1 MDRFTKLFAA
11 LERIFGKGFVSRI
24 FGKQSNVITLP
35 SKDAQRFLTTE
46 LNISEASEA
55 AIKIGKQDLE
65 KIVSDTKRL
74 SQLNDQEL
82 LVITNNAERLAQR
95 VNPNVGPDAEVI
107 NLGTKEKVSP
117 EGIMQ
122 LKEKM
127 GQRNAPGTL
136 MGDLEGGINKL
147 KASGEDLSKMKGQT
161 LDELMG
167 DFSQGQKTMLK
178 LEDEGLVRATAREII
193 GRDIKS
199 GKIKLPKELEQD
211 IVQGG
216 GEPVDIWRQF
226 YGEDALEQ
234 LDSMVPEFRNM
245 YSPKEAA
252 DAAVKK
258 FNFNPKP
265 DRPPGS
271 MNIDDAKKA
280 EQEFGINK
288 PKQTEVTDITAKVY
302 RNADPDELIN
312 EYNKNLNLLSQVDED
327 GGTLIGYEQFK
338 KLQNRNTEIEKI
350 LDSINIKSA
359 DSPEGKKITEA
370 LIGKPKASVTELVTA
385 EKIISDMKNMDP
397 MDAMKEANKVLK
409 KEGKYKNL
417 QEKDVKR
424 IMDDTNDFIF
434 GRDIPEDPEGF
445 AAGGRVG
452 MAKGGITALKTLINF
467 LAKNRGMGPTTGSKS
482 LQALNPK
489 SLGYKQ
495 NFLTKEMDQQ
505 YLDNRIEY
513 FKNLQNVIK
522 NDRELLINM
531 KALPKEHQD
540 KFYKMINEG
549 GNKGRL
555 DVYNKIDIDDAIMD
569 IEQIIKNAEF
579 KNLSEEAVKRK
590 LNSEGGS
597 QGLDYLMGIERR
609 GYSEGTTGLNATPQQ
624 NAMISDMH
632 KRGMDVDTISAVVGV
647 STQEVQDAIN
657 SQTPAQ
663 VNQLNPIGT
672 LSKIGNFFSNP
683 VVQGIGAVATGGLT
697 SLGTFAKG
705 QLFGHVAGNIGGNM
719 INQKMDNMYQQHLS
733 GRGLAGGYTGTAAQ
747 QDALASEMSQN
758 YGGSNESAGGVSA
771 SEAGMGDGMSDLAD
785 GGRVGYAEGSYLD
798 TLYNKPN
805 LLKSTITPE
814 NIKYYTEEAVE
825 DWLKQISGK
834 IRGFSGPDD
843 YAGEGITEHQ
853 WLRNIANI
861 PDIDDPKPWLE
872 RADAAEKFYNENL
885 NNYTNA
891 EKELRD
897 HIRNLQT
904 PTEDFSDNL
913 SNLDRSKYTIGPDG
927 NTYEIGSGKLVSTK
941 SQTPETPTEDFS
953 DYLNTSSVNTSAQTT
968 PETPTEDFSDYLN
981 TAEVPREDAMVS
993 PEDALTPEVPQ
1004 ENPIQ
1009 QHLDFNEFLKGQGL
1023 SQQDYNVLGG
1033 RDVAQNLAP
1042 GNPILGGVVNLASPF
1057 YNLLQTFDSAKDAQG
1072 NVIKQYV
1079 PDMYEDGTESG
1090 AYYDVPAQNFLD
1102 IPGSAAR
1109 NIQGGLG
1116 ILTNTQKQQYQDLR
1130 NQYETQRQQDQQNYQ
1145 QRIAQVDPNALNTQ
1159 YLQKLQ
1165 NPNATN
1171 IDQFKSQL
1179 QSNLTPTP
1187 MNTGGRVGYAG
1198 GGRKKIYDLG
1208 KKLLNNKKEKTFGG
1222 LQINMSDAM
1231 DDARLMKEM
1240 GLQGGK
1246 PGDYDKFLEMKLSGE
1261 LGPQKQMQTIKM
1273 ELFNRYSN
1281 FLDDATMD
1289 LVQSSNNP
1297 QKVAE
1302 VYANVKEASILRDRG
1317 LGTEEIV
1324 DTIVNTPRTKQ
1335 ADGTRP
1341 QGLNYLMGY

>member
-1 MDRFTKLFAA
+1 
-11 LERIFGKGFVSRI
+11 
-24 FGKQSNVITLP
+24 
-35 SKDAQRFLTTE
+35 
-46 LNISEASEA
+46 
-55 AIKIGKQDLE
+55 
-65 KIVSDTKRL
+65 
-74 SQLNDQEL
+74 
-82 LVITNNAERLAQR
+82 
-95 VNPNVGPDAEVI
+95 
-107 NLGTKEKVSP
+107 
-117 EGIMQ
+117 MQ
-122 LKEKM
+122 LKEQA
-127 GQRNAPGTL
+127 GQVSPPGTM
-136 MGDLEGGINKL
+136 MGNIESKINKL
-147 KASGEDLSKMKGQT
+147 KASVKEMDTGANMDTIMADALK
-161 LDELMG
+161 
-167 DFSQGQKTMLK
+167 SQQGFKK
-178 LEDEGLVRATAREII
+178 LQDQGLVTAATREILQ
-193 GRDIKS
+193 RDIKA
-199 GKIKLPKELEQD
+199 GKIKLPKEVEDRIMLVEGNPGRVDPIQIFREQ
-211 IVQGG
+211 
-216 GEPVDIWRQF
+216 

-234 LDSMVPEFRNM
+234 VDSLVPDLAKARSYKDLLNIVDNK
-245 YSPKEAA
+245 YTI
-252 DAAVKK
+252 
-258 FNFNPKP
+258 KP
-265 DRPPGS
+265 RSSTIPQTI
-271 MNIDDAKKA
+271 NIDDARKA

-445 AAGGRVG
+445 AVGGRVG

-683 VVQGIGAVATGGLT
+683 VVQGIGAIATGGLT

-705 QLFGHVAGNIGGNM
+705 QLFGHVAGNLIG
-719 INQKMDNMYQQHLS
+719 NQFNQQMYEQNLS
-733 GRGLAGGYTGTAAQ
+733 DRGLSGGYTGTAAQ

-758 YGGSNESAGGVSA
+758 YGGSNESTGGDNSNA
-771 SEAGMGDGMSDLAD
+771 SESGGSDTEGSFAV
-785 GGRVGYAEGSYLD
+785 GGRVGYAE
-798 TLYNKPN
+798 
-805 LLKSTITPE
+805 
-814 NIKYYTEEAVE
+814 
-825 DWLKQISGK
+825 
-834 IRGFSGPDD
+834 R
-843 YAGEGITEHQ
+843 
-853 WLRNIANI
+853 
-861 PDIDDPKPWLE
+861 
-872 RADAAEKFYNENL
+872 
-885 NNYTNA
+885 
-891 EKELRD
+891 
-897 HIRNLQT
+897 
-904 PTEDFSDNL
+904 
-913 SNLDRSKYTIGPDG
+913 
-927 NTYEIGSGKLVSTK
+927 
-941 SQTPETPTEDFS
+941 
-953 DYLNTSSVNTSAQTT
+953 
-968 PETPTEDFSDYLN
+968 
-981 TAEVPREDAMVS
+981 
-993 PEDALTPEVPQ
+993 
-1004 ENPIQ
+1004 
-1009 QHLDFNEFLKGQGL
+1009 
-1023 SQQDYNVLGG
+1023 VL
-1033 RDVAQNLAP
+1033 
-1042 GNPILGGVVNLASPF
+1042 
-1057 YNLLQTFDSAKDAQG
+1057 
-1072 NVIKQYV
+1072 
-1079 PDMYEDGTESG
+1079 
-1090 AYYDVPAQNFLD
+1090 
-1102 IPGSAAR
+1102 
-1109 NIQGGLG
+1109 
-1116 ILTNTQKQQYQDLR
+1116 
-1130 NQYETQRQQDQQNYQ
+1130 
-1145 QRIAQVDPNALNTQ
+1145 
-1159 YLQKLQ
+1159 
-1165 NPNATN
+1165 
-1171 IDQFKSQL
+1171 
-1179 QSNLTPTP
+1179 
-1187 MNTGGRVGYAG
+1187 
-1198 GGRKKIYDLG
+1198 
-1208 KKLLNNKKEKTFGG
+1208 
-1222 LQINMSDAM
+1222 
-1231 DDARLMKEM
+1231 
-1240 GLQGGK
+1240 
-1246 PGDYDKFLEMKLSGE
+1246 
-1261 LGPQKQMQTIKM
+1261 
-1273 ELFNRYSN
+1273 
-1281 FLDDATMD
+1281 
-1289 LVQSSNNP
+1289 
-1297 QKVAE
+1297 
-1302 VYANVKEASILRDRG
+1302 
-1317 LGTEEIV
+1317 
-1324 DTIVNTPRTKQ
+1324 
-1335 ADGTRP
+1335 
-1341 QGLNYLMGY
+1341 

>member
-1 MDRFTKLFAA
+1 MDRFTRLFAA
-11 LERIFGKGFVSRI
+11 LERIFGKGFVSRLM
-24 FGKQSNVITLP
+24 GKQSNVITLP
-35 SKDAQRFLTTE
+35 SKDAQRFLTKE
-46 LNISEASEA
+46 LNILEASEG
-55 AIKIGKQDLE
+55 AINIGKQDLE

-82 LVITNNAERLAQR
+82 LIITNNAERLAQR

-127 GQRNAPGTL
+127 GQQNAPGTL

-216 GEPVDIWRQF
+216 GDPVNIWRQF
-226 YGEDALEQ
+226 YGEDALEK

-258 FNFNPKP
+258 FNFNPQL

-271 MNIDDAKKA
+271 ISIDDAKKA
-280 EQEFGINK
+280 EKEF
-288 PKQTEVTDITAKVY
+288 
-302 RNADPDELIN
+302 
-312 EYNKNLNLLSQVDED
+312 
-327 GGTLIGYEQFK
+327 
-338 KLQNRNTEIEKI
+338 
-350 LDSINIKSA
+350 NIIPA
-359 DSPEGKKITEA
+359 DSEEGKIITEK

-385 EKIISDMKNMDP
+385 EKIILDMKKMDP
-397 MDAMKEANKVLK
+397 MDAMQEANKVLK

-445 AAGGRVG
+445 AVGGRVG
-452 MAKGGITALKTLINF
+452 MASGGIAALKTLIRF
-467 LAKNRGMGPTTGSKS
+467 LGKDSGKKGSKMLKEINPKQFGYKFDMLDPEMKNAINKNR
-482 LQALNPK
+482 L
-489 SLGYKQ
+489 
-495 NFLTKEMDQQ
+495 E
-505 YLDNRIEY
+505 YLE
-513 FKNLQNVIK
+513 NLSDVIK
-522 NDRELLINM
+522 ADKKLLREM
-531 KALPKEHQD
+531 KDLPKEWQD
-540 KFYKMINEG
+540 FMYKQANEG

-555 DVYNKIDIDDAIMD
+555 DIYNKINIDDAIGD
-569 IEQIIKNAEF
+569 IEQMKKNLEF
-579 KNLSEEAVKRK
+579 KDIPGKEIQRK
-590 LNSEGGS
+590 MNAEGGS

-609 GYSEGTTGLNATPQQ
+609 GYQEGT
-624 NAMISDMH
+624 
-632 KRGMDVDTISAVVGV
+632 
-647 STQEVQDAIN
+647 
-657 SQTPAQ
+657 QT
-663 VNQLNPIGT
+663 
-672 LSKIGNFFSNP
+672 
-683 VVQGIGAVATGGLT
+683 
-697 SLGTFAKG
+697 
-705 QLFGHVAGNIGGNM
+705 
-719 INQKMDNMYQQHLS
+719 
-733 GRGLAGGYTGTAAQ
+733 
-747 QDALASEMSQN
+747 
-758 YGGSNESAGGVSA
+758 
-771 SEAGMGDGMSDLAD
+771 
-785 GGRVGYAEGSYLD
+785 
-798 TLYNKPN
+798 
-805 LLKSTITPE
+805 
-814 NIKYYTEEAVE
+814 
-825 DWLKQISGK
+825 
-834 IRGFSGPDD
+834 
-843 YAGEGITEHQ
+843 
-853 WLRNIANI
+853 
-861 PDIDDPKPWLE
+861 
-872 RADAAEKFYNENL
+872 
-885 NNYTNA
+885 
-891 EKELRD
+891 
-897 HIRNLQT
+897 
-904 PTEDFSDNL
+904 
-913 SNLDRSKYTIGPDG
+913 
-927 NTYEIGSGKLVSTK
+927 
-941 SQTPETPTEDFS
+941 TPTEDFS
-953 DYLNTSSVNTSAQTT
+953 DYLNKDTSSNILKDLYLKDIGITGKDDESRLNILQKYLDFNKNIKNNTALNEYVEGARSGLYSDNVDPYAEGFNLEKDYFKSPNNLRRLAIAYDPRSGKLAYYDKNEGPYGAYKYYSGDLVDQDFVDSFGLKRFDPKDEFGFSGFSTQAYGPT
-968 PETPTEDFSDYLN
+968 NEQETPTEDLINNLN
-981 TAEVPREDAMVS
+981 TTTINTNAQTKPTVAEQMMS

-1042 GNPILGGVVNLASPF
+1042 GNPILGGAINLASPF
-1057 YNLLQTFDSAKDAQG
+1057 YNLMQTFDSAKDAQG

-1090 AYYDVPAQNFLD
+1090 AYYTVPAQKFSD

-1171 IDQFKSQL
+1171 MDQFKSQL

-1208 KKLLNNKKEKTFGG
+1208 KQLLNNKKEKTFGG

>member
-1 MDRFTKLFAA
+1 MDRFTRLFAA
-11 LERIFGKGFVSRI
+11 LERIFGKGFVSRLM
-24 FGKQSNVITLP
+24 GKQSNVITLP
-35 SKDAQRFLTTE
+35 SKDAQRFLTKE
-46 LNISEASEA
+46 LNILEASEG
-55 AIKIGKQDLE
+55 AINIGKQDLE

-127 GQRNAPGTL
+127 GQQNAPGTL

-216 GEPVDIWRQF
+216 GDPVNIWRQF
-226 YGEDALEQ
+226 YGEDALEK

-258 FNFNPKP
+258 FNFNPQL

-271 MNIDDAKKA
+271 ISIDDAKKA
-280 EQEFGINK
+280 EKEF
-288 PKQTEVTDITAKVY
+288 
-302 RNADPDELIN
+302 
-312 EYNKNLNLLSQVDED
+312 
-327 GGTLIGYEQFK
+327 
-338 KLQNRNTEIEKI
+338 
-350 LDSINIKSA
+350 NIIPA
-359 DSPEGKKITEA
+359 DSEEGKIITEK

-385 EKIISDMKNMDP
+385 EKIILDMKKMDP

-445 AAGGRVG
+445 AVGGRVG
-452 MAKGGITALKTLINF
+452 MASGGIAALKTLIRF
-467 LAKNRGMGPTTGSKS
+467 LGKDSGKKGSKMLKEINPKQFGYKFDMLDPEMKNAINKNR
-482 LQALNPK
+482 L
-489 SLGYKQ
+489 
-495 NFLTKEMDQQ
+495 E
-505 YLDNRIEY
+505 YLE
-513 FKNLQNVIK
+513 NLSDVIK
-522 NDRELLINM
+522 ADKKLLREM
-531 KALPKEHQD
+531 KDLPKEWQD
-540 KFYKMINEG
+540 FMYKQANEG

-555 DVYNKIDIDDAIMD
+555 DIYNKINIDDAIGD
-569 IEQIIKNAEF
+569 IEQMKKNLEF
-579 KNLSEEAVKRK
+579 KDIPGKEIQRK
-590 LNSEGGS
+590 MNAEGGS

-609 GYSEGTTGLNATPQQ
+609 
-624 NAMISDMH
+624 
-632 KRGMDVDTISAVVGV
+632 
-647 STQEVQDAIN
+647 
-657 SQTPAQ
+657 
-663 VNQLNPIGT
+663 
-672 LSKIGNFFSNP
+672 
-683 VVQGIGAVATGGLT
+683 
-697 SLGTFAKG
+697 
-705 QLFGHVAGNIGGNM
+705 
-719 INQKMDNMYQQHLS
+719 
-733 GRGLAGGYTGTAAQ
+733 
-747 QDALASEMSQN
+747 
-758 YGGSNESAGGVSA
+758 
-771 SEAGMGDGMSDLAD
+771 
-785 GGRVGYAEGSYLD
+785 GYAEGSYLD

-953 DYLNTSSVNTSAQTT
+953 DYLNTSSVNTIAQTT

-1057 YNLLQTFDSAKDAQG
+1057 YNLVQTFDDAKDAQG

-1079 PDMYEDGTESG
+1079 PDMYEDATESG
-1090 AYYDVPAQNFLD
+1090 AYYTVPAQNFLD

-1116 ILTNTQKQQYQDLR
+1116 LLSDRQKQQYQDLR

-1171 IDQFKSQL
+1171 MDQFKSQL

-1187 MNTGGRVGYAG
+1187 MNTGGRVGYAYGSGLKILNLFKKSKTTLQKEIKKSMDNIGLSGDSKLDADMIVDDILETMGVDRNAIDGYDILNVYDEAYKTITKPKIKGLKTPPLEG
-1198 GGRKKIYDLG
+1198 GKADYGTYKFTGKESMDDLYELERLG
-1208 KKLLNNKKEKTFGG
+1208 KITRDDMNVYDPRYMEYLDAQIINKEQLYTRKEWEKTPETIKNKIRGRIDPDWQEANFGEDINWD
-1222 LQINMSDAM
+1222 QIRGKELEGSTDNMKIDLSDAM
-1231 DDARLMKEM
+1231 DDSRIMKEM

-1246 PGDYDKFLEMKLSGE
+1246 SGDYDKFLEMKLSGE
-1261 LGPQKQMQTIKM
+1261 LGPQKQMKTIKM

-1281 FLDDATMD
+1281 F
-1289 LVQSSNNP
+1289 
-1297 QKVAE
+1297 
-1302 VYANVKEASILRDRG
+1302 
-1317 LGTEEIV
+1317 
-1324 DTIVNTPRTKQ
+1324 
-1335 ADGTRP
+1335 
-1341 QGLNYLMGY
+1341 

>member
-1 MDRFTKLFAA
+1 MDRFTRLFAA

-24 FGKQSNVITLP
+24 FGKQSNVITLS
-35 SKDAQRFLTTE
+35 SKDAQRFLNTE
-46 LNISEASEA
+46 LNIAEASEA
-55 AIKIGKQDLE
+55 AVKKGIEDLE
-65 KIVSDTKRL
+65 KLVSDTKKISL
-74 SQLNDQEL
+74 INDQEL
-82 LVITNNAERLAQR
+82 LTLTNNAERVAARSPKIPLPPVAKKPAD
-95 VNPNVGPDAEVI
+95 VVDI
-107 NLGTKEKVSP
+107 TTKEKISP

-122 LKEKM
+122 LKEQA
-127 GQRNAPGTL
+127 GQVSPPGTM
-136 MGDLEGGINKL
+136 MGNIESKINKL
-147 KASGEDLSKMKGQT
+147 KASVKEMDTGANMDTIMADALK
-161 LDELMG
+161 
-167 DFSQGQKTMLK
+167 SQQGFKK
-178 LEDEGLVRATAREII
+178 LQDQGLVTAATREILQ
-193 GRDIKS
+193 RDIKA
-199 GKIKLPKELEQD
+199 GKIKLPKEVEDRIMLVEGNPGRVDPIQIFREQ
-211 IVQGG
+211 
-216 GEPVDIWRQF
+216 

-234 LDSMVPEFRNM
+234 VDSLVPDLAKARSYKDLLNIVDNK
-245 YSPKEAA
+245 YTI
-252 DAAVKK
+252 
-258 FNFNPKP
+258 KP
-265 DRPPGS
+265 RSSTIPQTI
-271 MNIDDAKKA
+271 NIDDARKA

-445 AAGGRVG
+445 AVGGRVG

-683 VVQGIGAVATGGLT
+683 VVQGIGAIATGGLT

-705 QLFGHVAGNIGGNM
+705 QLFGHVAGNLIG
-719 INQKMDNMYQQHLS
+719 NQFNQQMYEQNLS
-733 GRGLAGGYTGTAAQ
+733 DRGLSGGYTGTAAQ

-785 GGRVGYAEGSYLD
+785 GGRVGYAG
-798 TLYNKPN
+798 
-805 LLKSTITPE
+805 
-814 NIKYYTEEAVE
+814 
-825 DWLKQISGK
+825 
-834 IRGFSGPDD
+834 
-843 YAGEGITEHQ
+843 
-853 WLRNIANI
+853 
-861 PDIDDPKPWLE
+861 
-872 RADAAEKFYNENL
+872 
-885 NNYTNA
+885 
-891 EKELRD
+891 
-897 HIRNLQT
+897 
-904 PTEDFSDNL
+904 
-913 SNLDRSKYTIGPDG
+913 
-927 NTYEIGSGKLVSTK
+927 
-941 SQTPETPTEDFS
+941 
-953 DYLNTSSVNTSAQTT
+953 
-968 PETPTEDFSDYLN
+968 
-981 TAEVPREDAMVS
+981 
-993 PEDALTPEVPQ
+993 
-1004 ENPIQ
+1004 
-1009 QHLDFNEFLKGQGL
+1009 
-1023 SQQDYNVLGG
+1023 
-1033 RDVAQNLAP
+1033 
-1042 GNPILGGVVNLASPF
+1042 
-1057 YNLLQTFDSAKDAQG
+1057 
-1072 NVIKQYV
+1072 
-1079 PDMYEDGTESG
+1079 
-1090 AYYDVPAQNFLD
+1090 
-1102 IPGSAAR
+1102 
-1109 NIQGGLG
+1109 
-1116 ILTNTQKQQYQDLR
+1116 
-1130 NQYETQRQQDQQNYQ
+1130 
-1145 QRIAQVDPNALNTQ
+1145 
-1159 YLQKLQ
+1159 
-1165 NPNATN
+1165 
-1171 IDQFKSQL
+1171 
-1179 QSNLTPTP
+1179 
-1187 MNTGGRVGYAG
+1187 G

-1208 KKLLNNKKEKTFGG
+1208 KQLLNNKKEKTFGG

>member
-55 AIKIGKQDLE
+55 AINIGKQDLE

-609 GYSEGTTGLNATPQQ
+609 GYQEGT
-624 NAMISDMH
+624 
-632 KRGMDVDTISAVVGV
+632 
-647 STQEVQDAIN
+647 
-657 SQTPAQ
+657 QT
-663 VNQLNPIGT
+663 
-672 LSKIGNFFSNP
+672 
-683 VVQGIGAVATGGLT
+683 
-697 SLGTFAKG
+697 
-705 QLFGHVAGNIGGNM
+705 
-719 INQKMDNMYQQHLS
+719 
-733 GRGLAGGYTGTAAQ
+733 
-747 QDALASEMSQN
+747 
-758 YGGSNESAGGVSA
+758 
-771 SEAGMGDGMSDLAD
+771 
-785 GGRVGYAEGSYLD
+785 
-798 TLYNKPN
+798 
-805 LLKSTITPE
+805 
-814 NIKYYTEEAVE
+814 
-825 DWLKQISGK
+825 
-834 IRGFSGPDD
+834 
-843 YAGEGITEHQ
+843 
-853 WLRNIANI
+853 
-861 PDIDDPKPWLE
+861 
-872 RADAAEKFYNENL
+872 
-885 NNYTNA
+885 
-891 EKELRD
+891 
-897 HIRNLQT
+897 T
-904 PTEDFSDNL
+904 PTEDFSDYLNKDTSSNILKDLYLKDIGITGKDDESRLNILQKYLDFNKNIKNNTALNEYVEGARSGLYSDNVDPYAEGFNL
-913 SNLDRSKYTIGPDG
+913 EKDYFKSPNNLRRLAIAYDPRSGKLAYYDKNEGPYGAYKYYSGDLVDQDFVDSFGLKRFDPKDEFGFSGFSTQAYGPTEDFSDPSKYRVGPDG
-927 NTYEIGSGKLVSTK
+927 NTYEMGSGKLVSVNT
-941 SQTPETPTEDFS
+941 QTTPTEDFS
-953 DYLNTSSVNTSAQTT
+953 DYLNTTTINTNAQTT
-968 PETPTEDFSDYLN
+968 PAVEEQ
-981 TAEVPREDAMVS
+981 MIS
-993 PEDALTPEVPQ
+993 PEDALTPPTPDV
-1004 ENPIQ
+1004 NPLQ
-1009 QHLDFNEFLKGQGL
+1009 QHFDNNQMLKDAVARGEITSEQYNQLGGYDVQQTMGAGNPVLGGIGNFLGSTGYNVVQSLKGDQPWGDIPGDVYRNVQGGIGAISPEL
-1023 SQQDYNVLGG
+1023 KQTYQDIVKQQLPYMQQYQQDY
-1033 RDVAQNLAP
+1033 QNRR
-1042 GNPILGGVVNLASPF
+1042 S
-1057 YNLLQTFDSAKDAQG
+1057 
-1072 NVIKQYV
+1072 
-1079 PDMYEDGTESG
+1079 
-1090 AYYDVPAQNFLD
+1090 
-1102 IPGSAAR
+1102 
-1109 NIQGGLG
+1109 
-1116 ILTNTQKQQYQDLR
+1116 
-1130 NQYETQRQQDQQNYQ
+1130 
-1145 QRIAQVDPNALNTQ
+1145 QVDPNALNTQ

-1171 IDQFKSQL
+1171 MDQFKSQL